1 MGRGSNLSGMDDI
14 VFEEHRGL
22 LEGVAY
28 RMCGV
33 LADAQDVVQE
43 TYLRWQA
50 EDRRT
55 IREPRAWLVTV
66 CSRLAMD
73 HLKSARH
80 RRETYVGTWLP
91 EPFLDEKITDPAR
104 QARLDDTV
112 SVALM
117 VALEKLTPAERAAFL
132 LHDVFG
138 YGFEDVARMLDKSEP
153 SCRKLASRARVAVRD
168 GKPRF
173 ESTPEEHRRLLETF
187 FEAAHS
193 GEITSLKSL
202 LAESVELH
210 SDSGGKVK
218 TAPLGLSGPE
228 DVARFFVAIWRERNP
243 VQNRIRTVSRWF
255 NGRPGVLIFLDEQL
269 VAALSLV
276 IEAGKISRIF
286 ALRNP
291 EKLDAFRKGL
301 Q

>member
-1 MGRGSNLSGMDDI
+1 MDDS
-14 VFEEHRGL
+14 VFEKHRGL

-28 RMCGV
+28 RMCGL

-43 TYLRWQA
+43 TYLRWRS
-50 EDRRT
+50 EDSSK

-91 EPFLDEKITDPAR
+91 EPFLDERTADPAQ

-117 VALEKLTPAERAAFL
+117 VALEKLTPAERATFL

-138 YGFEDVARMLDKSEP
+138 YGFEEVARMLDKSEP
-153 SCRKLASRARVAVRD
+153 SCRKLASRARIAVRE

-193 GEITSLKSL
+193 GEIASLKSL

-228 DVARFFVAIWRERNP
+228 DVAKFFVAIWRDRKSE
-243 VQNRIRTVSRWF
+243 QNRIHTVSRWF
-255 NGRPGVLIFLDEQL
+255 NGRPGVLILLDEQL

-291 EKLDAFRKGL
+291 EKLRAFREDPK
-301 Q
+301 